1 MSRSK
6 PFSEKYVRI
15 MRLANSVGLIVS
27 LGAALFL
34 FLFPFLTELPK
45 GANPWG
51 RIGILAIIGIL
62 CASRLESLQEHEA
75 IYRAITKSKE
85 LEN

>member
-6 PFSEKYVRI
+6 PFSEKYVCI

-27 LGAALFL
+27 LGTALFL
-34 FLFPFLTELPK
+34 FLLPFLTELPK